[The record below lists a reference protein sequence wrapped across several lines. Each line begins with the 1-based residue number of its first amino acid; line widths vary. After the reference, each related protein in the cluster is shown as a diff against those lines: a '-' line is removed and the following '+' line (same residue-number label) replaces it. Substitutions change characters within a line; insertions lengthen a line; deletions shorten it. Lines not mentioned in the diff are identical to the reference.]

1 MAIPSISQLFRAFEP
16 FVLYQRE
23 IEANKTEFQIYSLE
37 TFRRKFQILKWI
49 KDRKKRKKERNS
61 KFKLYWC
68 GWDQRITGRKQSFV
82 GKCKKKKK
90 NVWMTKDFLF
100 ECVRRERTKRN
111 KIREKHYKKR
121 IFSNRNDSS

>member
-49 KDRKKRKKERNS
+49 KDKKKERKKEILN
-61 KFKLYWC
+61 LNYI
-68 GWDQRITGRKQSFV
+68 GVV
-82 GKCKKKKK
+82 GIRGLLGESRVSLENAKKKKS
-90 NVWMTKDFLF
+90 VWMTKDFLF
-100 ECVRRERTKRN
+100 ECVRRERTKGN
-111 KIREKHYKKR
+111 KIWEKHYKKR

>member
-82 GKCKKKKK
+82 GKCKKKKS
-90 NVWMTKDFLF
+90 VWMTKDFLF
-100 ECVRRERTKRN
+100 ECVRRERTKGN